1 MHTVLEFH
9 VSPGEESNYTLEL
22 FKRGSS
28 QPLIISSFKYDLSY
42 MTDFEVRQ
50 LDVSDKDPQ
59 GRLDRLQKFGR
70 DLYTRVFTDDL
81 EKIWQEHKVNSDFLS
96 LCLRLAPEANKL
108 AALPW
113 ETLHD
118 GQEYIAAGVK
128 TGLSRLPLD
137 IALQDDL
144 PALPI
149 PLKMLAFIS
158 SPLDLKENE
167 RLIIEREQEILLKAA
182 NGPSGL
188 GRLSIDFEDEAKLPI
203 LEKALEENYQIFHYS
218 GHGIPPES
226 GGGLLLE
233 DLEGK
238 KKPVSVNE
246 ILQSLQKGAKDLR
259 LAIISGCQTA
269 RTSHIEGFRDL
280 ARGLLNHKI
289 PAIMAMQ
296 FSITDR
302 GGSLFA
308 EALYPRLI
316 EGQSL
321 EMAVSASRRLL
332 LQNNEAH
339 IKGDAFAPVLF
350 LANSEPLKIILSE
363 TRQTVPQPE
372 IDFSLAR
379 ILPRLDYGFYGRRK
393 EYRAIRD
400 GLIHQNHRAILIYG
414 IGGIGKTALASH
426 VVDRL
431 GGQFQGVY
439 AFDFRRSGLAPESIL
454 LELHRYLENRGIN
467 TLEKLIHQSLPP
479 DQLAGYLSQ
488 VLEQAPLLLIFDN
501 FEPYLAPRENGPH
514 EIMDENLRTFLN
526 TLVKTTAQ
534 GSRFLFTSRYLF
546 ELDERR
552 TGGIQEVPLNDLSRP
567 EALGLMQK
575 LPHVAAS
582 SYQEKLEAF
591 KTFGGHPYA
600 LVTLDRHCARKNLER
615 VLVDAKQVH
624 AKLREFL
631 SIELNYRSLSED
643 GRDLLNRLSA
653 FREPVGFNAVHWVLG
668 EKVKPEKDYLKQFI
682 PDKLPEELQSLSEE
696 ELLNQV
702 ENQLPERR
710 QAEDMDA
717 SINELIGWGLLSPL
731 VLEDGDKVL
740 SVHSLVR
747 DFCRDKQEGDIW
759 LNRLREVAAY
769 YTNRSKELRMN
780 GREMDSVFS
789 QLEAFELLFEA
800 GDFEETASILIN
812 VTQLLDRWG
821 FGRYRESL
829 YNRIIPE
836 VKRETRASLVHNLG
850 ILYANRGEYDKALA
864 LYEESLKLFEEIGN
878 RSGVAVS
885 LLQIGIIHHHR
896 GEYDKAM
903 TQYEESL
910 EIEEEIGNRSGAA
923 KSLHGIG
930 NIHFVWNEYDKALNR
945 YNESLR
951 IFEEIG
957 KRSDM
962 AGVIH
967 QIGII
972 HDKRG
977 ELDKALNR
985 YEESLK
991 IKEEIGDR
999 SGVASSFH
1007 QIGMIHQER
1016 GEYDKALARYEESLK
1031 ITEEIGNRSGVAHS
1045 LHQIGNIHYLRDE
1058 YYKAL
1063 DRYEESLKIEE
1074 EIGDRAG
1081 VANSLH
1087 QIGMLHQNRGEY
1099 DMALARYEES
1109 LKIEEEIGDRTG
1121 MAGSQTNIGQLLFEQ
1136 GKYAQSFQYSLI
1148 ALSILAE
1155 LKSPDSAIV
1164 LRDLKR
1170 LRAAWGADNFDTAW
1184 KEKTGGEVLDILKED
1199 GEGVEDE

>member
-9 VSPGEESNYTLEL
+9 VSPGEESSYTLEI

-28 QPLIISSFKYDLSY
+28 QRLIRSSFEYDLSY

-50 LDVSDKDPQ
+50 LDVSDKNPQ

-81 EKIWQEHKVNSDFLS
+81 EKIWQEHKEHCDFLS
-96 LCLRLAPEANKL
+96 LCLRLAPEVNDL

-118 GQEYIAAGVK
+118 GEEYIAAGAK

-137 IALQDDL
+137 IELQDDL

-167 RLIIEREQEILLKAA
+167 RLIIEQEQEILLKAA

-218 GHGIPPES
+218 GHGISPEN

-233 DLEGK
+233 DMEGK

-246 ILQSLQKGAKDLR
+246 ILQSLQKGAKDIR

-308 EALYPRLI
+308 DALYPRLI
-316 EGQSL
+316 EGQAL

-332 LQNNEAH
+332 LQHDEAH

-350 LANSEPLKIILSE
+350 LANSEPLKITLSE
-363 TRQTVPQPE
+363 KRETISQPK

-379 ILPRLDYGFYGRRK
+379 VLPRLDFGFYGRRR

-400 GLIHQNHRAILIYG
+400 GLIHQNHRVILIYG

-431 GGQFQGVY
+431 GGQFQGIY

-454 LELHRYLENRGIN
+454 LELHRYLENMEIN
-467 TLEKLIHQSLPP
+467 SLEQLIHQSFPP

-488 VLEQAPLLLIFDN
+488 VLEQVPLLLIFDN
-501 FEPYLAPRENGPH
+501 FEPYLTSRDNGPH
-514 EIMDENLRTFLN
+514 EIVDENLRTFLN
-526 TLVKTTAQ
+526 TLVKTTAR

-546 ELDERR
+546 DLDERR

-575 LPHVAAS
+575 LPHLSVS
-582 SYQEKLEAF
+582 SFQDKLEAF

-600 LVTLDRHCARKNLER
+600 LVTLDRHCARKKLER
-615 VLVDAKQVH
+615 VLADAKLVH
-624 AKLREFL
+624 TELREFL
-631 SIELNYRSLSED
+631 SIELNYQNLSTN

-653 FREPVGFNAVHWVLG
+653 FREPVGFNAVHWVMG
-668 EKVKPEKDYLKQFI
+668 EKVKLEKSFLEKFDTAE
-682 PDKLPEELQSLSEE
+682 LPEELQALSEE

-702 ENQLPERR
+702 EKELPERR
-710 QAEDMDA
+710 QAEDVDA
-717 SINELIGWGLLSPL
+717 PVNELIGWGLLSPL
-731 VLEDGDKVL
+731 AQDDGDGYL

-747 DFCRDKQEGDIW
+747 DFCKEKQEGETWPD
-759 LNRLREVAAY
+759 RLREAAAY
-769 YTNRSKELRMN
+769 YVNRSKELRMN

-789 QLEAFELLFEA
+789 RLEGFELLFEA
-800 GDFEETASILIN
+800 GDFEDAASILIN
-812 VTQLLDRWG
+812 VTELLDRWG
-821 FGRYRESL
+821 FGRYGESL
-829 YNRIIPE
+829 AIKTVPKVN
-836 VKRETRASLVHNLG
+836 KETKAILIQHLG
-850 ILYANRGEYDKALA
+850 ILYAGRGEYDKALTR
-864 LYEESLKLFEEIGN
+864 YEESLKIFEEMGN
-878 RSGVAVS
+878 RSNMAG
-885 LLQIGIIHHHR
+885 
-896 GEYDKAM
+896 
-903 TQYEESL
+903 
-910 EIEEEIGNRSGAA
+910 
-923 KSLHGIG
+923 SLHQIG
-930 NIHFVWNEYDKALNR
+930 NIHYR
-945 YNESLR
+945 
-951 IFEEIG
+951 
-957 KRSDM
+957 
-962 AGVIH
+962 
-967 QIGII
+967 
-972 HDKRG
+972 RG
-977 ELDKALNR
+977 EYDKALNR

-991 IKEEIGDR
+991 IQEEMGDR
-999 SGVASSFH
+999 SGVAGSH
-1007 QIGMIHQER
+1007 GQIGLIH
-1016 GEYDKALARYEESLK
+1016 
-1031 ITEEIGNRSGVAHS
+1031 
-1045 LHQIGNIHYLRDE
+1045 
-1058 YYKAL
+1058 
-1063 DRYEESLKIEE
+1063 
-1074 EIGDRAG
+1074 
-1081 VANSLH
+1081 
-1087 QIGMLHQNRGEY
+1087 
-1099 DMALARYEES
+1099 
-1109 LKIEEEIGDRTG
+1109 
-1121 MAGSQTNIGQLLFEQ
+1121 FEQ
-1136 GKYAQSFQYSLI
+1136 GKFAQAFECFLV
-1148 ALSILAE
+1148 ALSIFAE
-1155 LKSPDSAIV
+1155 LKSPDGEI
-1164 LRDLKR
+1164 DITNLKR
-1170 LRAAWGADNFDTAW
+1170 LRAAWGEDNFDTAW
-1184 KEKTGGEVLDILKED
+1184 KEETGEEVPDIFKEKA
-1199 GEGVEDE
+1199 ENVEED